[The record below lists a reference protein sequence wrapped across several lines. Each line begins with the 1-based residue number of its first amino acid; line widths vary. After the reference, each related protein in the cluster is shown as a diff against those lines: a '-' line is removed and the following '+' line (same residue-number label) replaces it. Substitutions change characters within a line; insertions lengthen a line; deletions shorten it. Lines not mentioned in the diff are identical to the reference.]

1 MNNRMKS
8 RQVTPRRGPL
18 SLLFAMLLAVA
29 RAAAAPGDVSPSDL
43 VAVMTDLPQPVVIA
57 HCEITLRTE
66 LSHNA
71 LDLQAVCKLQNR
83 SGRLLDQVDFDLL
96 AAEQFYGAKVAV
108 TGVAVLQD
116 GKRAACQFR
125 HQSLERPTD
134 PAQEGTREFPKILRV
149 TFPSPLAA
157 AAECLVVFEYR
168 ITIPDPTKEMNY
180 RLIAALPTGE
190 KEACLLTD
198 FSWIPR
204 PASDFAEF
212 LSLSQ
217 RNFFPR
223 YIAPTW
229 QFTVTHPAALQ
240 SLVPDGRL
248 EETNRVD
255 GNVVARYTSIVRSL
269 PQILIGPCERIE
281 VPGRG
286 VAVTFLLPKGKY
298 KREEIENSAR
308 FFQRVYEFY
317 HGLFGP
323 LAGKPIQV
331 AVSSAGMGGHGAFLG
346 TFLDELPARESGAF
360 DETAAHELAHSWWG
374 YSVASYG
381 RGTKLLREAL
391 CNYGAWELGRT
402 EFQTDR
408 FYDEIVRLLFS
419 GALAR
424 PLFRAMDDSEGG
436 AYTKGALVMHLLRQE
451 MGDETFLA
459 VLRAFASRFRD
470 GDASFADFVAVCN
483 EVSRRD
489 WLPFLSHWCYGTGLP
504 AYRVVAHESCS
515 ASNGWRTTVTL
526 TNAGQGIVTCPVEL
540 QTTAGPQRQRVA
552 VPENQARVWVWQT
565 PGQVTNVVVDPDHS
579 ALQGDA
585 EEIRLKLLA
594 VPDSALLGNW
604 ECYWKGTLHGD
615 AGDNARAEAL
625 ISRAI
630 DMFKGPM
637 PTIALHAYYYSRG
650 VVRLRA
656 GQAAKGAEDL
666 GLFLEGVLQPH
677 RDQPA
682 SADRVVTEL
691 ADLPRLLTA
700 GTPQGRRE
708 QLYALLCQ
716 ITGADVPIDPEL
728 AGWRKWWTAQRST
741 FQPGSAACRLS
752 PSGMPQNEP

>member
-1 MNNRMKS
+1 MNS
-8 RQVTPRRGPL
+8 WQVTLGRGPL
-18 SLLFAMLLAVA
+18 SLLVIMLLSVA
-29 RAAAAPGDVSPSDL
+29 RVAAAPGDVSSSDL
-43 VAVMTDLPQPVVIA
+43 VAVVTDLPQPVVID
-57 HCEITLRTE
+57 HYEITLRTE
-66 LSHNA
+66 LPQNA
-71 LDLQAVCKLQNR
+71 LDLQAVCTLQNR
-83 SGRLLDQVDFDLL
+83 SGRSLDQVDFDLL

-108 TGVAVLQD
+108 ARVALLQD
-116 GKRAACQFR
+116 GKPVDCQFR
-125 HQSLERPTD
+125 HQSFERPTD
-134 PAQEGTREFPKILRV
+134 PAQEGTREFPKIVRV
-149 TFPSPLAA
+149 TLPSPLPA
-157 AAECLVVFEYR
+157 AAECLVIFEYR

-180 RLIAALPTGE
+180 RLIAALPTGD

-204 PASDFAEF
+204 PASDLAEF

-223 YIAPTW
+223 FIGPTW
-229 QFTVTHPAALQ
+229 QLIVTHPATLQ

-248 EETNRVD
+248 EQTKRVD
-255 GNVVARYTSIVRSL
+255 GNILARYTSVVRSL

-281 VPGRG
+281 VPGRR

-308 FFQRVYEFY
+308 FLQHVYEFY
-317 HGLFGP
+317 QGLFGP

-346 TFLDELPARESGAF
+346 TFLDELPARETGAF

-381 RGTKLLREAL
+381 RGTKFLREAL
-391 CNYGAWELGRT
+391 CNYGAWELGRR
-402 EFQTDR
+402 EFQKDP
-408 FYDEIVRLLFS
+408 FYDETVRLLFS

-424 PLFRAMDDSEGG
+424 PLFRPMDDSESG

-470 GDASFADFVAVCN
+470 GHASFADFVAVCN

-504 AYRVVAHESCS
+504 AYRVIAHESCS
-515 ASNGWRTTVTL
+515 ATNGWRTTVTL
-526 TNAGQGIVTCPVEL
+526 TNAGHGIVTCPVEL
-540 QTTAGPQRQRVA
+540 QTTAGPQRERVA
-552 VPENQARVWVWQT
+552 VPENQARVWVWET
-565 PGQVTNVVVDPDHS
+565 PEQVTNVVVDPDHS
-579 ALQGDA
+579 AVQGDA

-594 VPDSALLGNW
+594 VPDTAILGNW
-604 ECYWKGTLHGD
+604 ECYWKGTLHGE
-615 AGDNARAEAL
+615 AGDDARAEAL

-630 DMFKGPM
+630 EMFKGPM

-656 GQAAKGAEDL
+656 GRTAKGVEDL
-666 GLFLEGVLQPH
+666 GLFLDGVLQPH
-677 RDQPA
+677 RNPPA
-682 SADRVVTEL
+682 SADRVVSEL
-691 ADLPRLLTA
+691 AGLPRLLRA
-700 GTPQGRRE
+700 ATPEGRRE
-708 QLYALLCQ
+708 QLHALLSR

-728 AGWRKWWTAQRST
+728 AGWRKWWAAQRSI
-741 FQPGSAACRLS
+741 FQPGSLACKLS
-752 PSGMPQNEP
+752 PSGMPQSEP